1 VSQQSAAG
9 LGLLNT
15 LRLGLFQACL
25 GCLAVIFAGM
35 LNRVMISE
43 LAFPG
48 LLVGGALA
56 CEQFVAPARVWF
68 GQISD
73 SQPLAGHRRLPYIWI
88 GTAAFCSL
96 AVLSIPLIFRVAALL
111 AAGSKL
117 ELAAGVLA
125 LCGLF
130 ALYGLAVSLA
140 TTPYL
145 ALVIDRTNEQER
157 PRAVGL
163 IWCLLT
169 VGIVVGAIAISIS
182 LRSLD
187 GVTDPALLQPVL
199 FNFMLRVA
207 LVVGLLTFVAT
218 FDMEPDGL
226 KPNWIKADGIKP
238 DSIQPDSIQLDSIKL
253 DSLKLDSLEPQAA
266 AAVVSSGEPH
276 AGPGPASREDA
287 ITLAQS
293 WALITSSRQVL
304 VFFAFL
310 VMFTLALFLQDPIL
324 ESYGAEVF
332 GMPIA
337 ATASL
342 NAVWGIG
349 TLVGLLLAGFWLGPK
364 LGKLTSARLGC
375 QLMLVTLVLLLL
387 AGLTGRVPVL
397 QTVMLLFGLAAGIAT
412 NSALVLMLDLTL
424 PQAAGTFVGV
434 WGLAQAL
441 SRAIGKVLGGGL
453 LDLGRWLQAVLHL
466 GSSAYPAY
474 ALVLTVE
481 ILVAIGAL
489 VLLARLNLRQFR
501 EDTGRSLVRVM
512 SLELG

>member
-1 VSQQSAAG
+1 MSQPSGPG
-9 LGLLNT
+9 LGLWNT

-43 LAFPG
+43 LGFPG

-73 SQPLAGHRRLPYIWI
+73 SQPLGGRRRLPYIWI

-96 AVLSIPLIFRVAALL
+96 ALLSIPLIFRVAALL
-111 AAGSKL
+111 ADGSRL
-117 ELAAGVLA
+117 ALAAGVLA

-140 TTPYL
+140 STPYL

-169 VGIVVGAIAISIS
+169 VGIVVGAIAIAIS
-182 LRSLD
+182 LRNLD

-199 FNFMLRVA
+199 FTFMLRVA

-218 FDMEPDGL
+218 FGMEPDGMGADC
-226 KPNWIKADGIKP
+226 IKSDCIKSDG
-238 DSIQPDSIQLDSIKL
+238 IQLDGIQS
-253 DSLKLDSLEPQAA
+253 QAA
-266 AAVVSSGEPH
+266 AAPLSSSEPST
-276 AGPGPASREDA
+276 PPAASVRDDA
-287 ITLAQS
+287 ISLAQS
-293 WALITSSRQVL
+293 WELITSSRQVL
-304 VFFAFL
+304 VFFSFL
-310 VMFTLALFLQDPIL
+310 VMFTLGLFLQDPIL

-342 NAVWGIG
+342 NAVWGMG
-349 TLVGLLLAGFWLGPK
+349 TLAGLLMAGFWLGPK
-364 LGKLTSARLGC
+364 LGKLASARLGC
-375 QLMLVTLVLLLL
+375 QLMVATLLLLLL

-397 QTVMLLFGLAAGIAT
+397 QAVMLLFGLAAGIAT
-412 NSALVLMLDLTL
+412 NSSLVLMLDLTL

-441 SRAIGKVLGGGL
+441 SRALGKVLGGGL
-453 LDLGRWLQAVLHL
+453 LDLGRWLQAILHL

-474 ALVLTVE
+474 ALVLAVE

-501 EDTGRSLVRVM
+501 EDTGRSLVRVL

>member
-1 VSQQSAAG
+1 VSQQSGAG

-56 CEQFVAPARVWF
+56 CEQFVAPARIWF

-73 SQPLAGHRRLPYIWI
+73 SQPLAGRRRLPYIWI

-117 ELAAGVLA
+117 ELVAGVLA

-140 TTPYL
+140 STPYL

-169 VGIVVGAIAISIS
+169 VGIVVGAIAIAIS
-182 LRSLD
+182 LRNLD

-199 FNFMLRVA
+199 FTFMLRVA

-218 FDMEPDGL
+218 FGMETDGMETDGMGADC
-226 KPNWIKADGIKP
+226 IKSDG
-238 DSIQPDSIQLDSIKL
+238 IQLDGIQ
-253 DSLKLDSLEPQAA
+253 PQASA
-266 AAVVSSGEPH
+266 APLSSSEPST
-276 AGPGPASREDA
+276 APAASGRDDA
-287 ITLAQS
+287 ISLSQS

-304 VFFAFL
+304 VFFSFL
-310 VMFTLALFLQDPIL
+310 VMFTLGLFLQDPIL

-342 NAVWGIG
+342 NAVWGMG
-349 TLVGLLLAGFWLGPK
+349 TLAGLLMTGFWLGPK
-364 LGKLTSARLGC
+364 LGKLASARLGC
-375 QLMLVTLVLLLL
+375 QLMVATLVLLLL

-397 QTVMLLFGLAAGIAT
+397 QAVMLLFGLAAGIAT
-412 NSALVLMLDLTL
+412 NSSLVLMLDLTL

-441 SRAIGKVLGGGL
+441 SRALGKVLGGGL
-453 LDLGRWLQAVLHL
+453 LDLGRWLQAILHL

-474 ALVLTVE
+474 ALVLAVE

-501 EDTGRSLVRVM
+501 EDTGRSLVRVL